1 MYTGCASCHPFES
14 NGSKSRPRVLCRGI
28 NKAWTEREREE
39 RGGEKGKKERGE
51 KRGNVFVLF
60 GSLSGLELAR
70 FETDFPLFGTAFNR
84 IES

>member
-1 MYTGCASCHPFES
+1 MRRAILS
-14 NGSKSRPRVLCRGI
+14 NLTDLNHVPVYYAAVSIRLGQRKR
-28 NKAWTEREREE
+28 ERERERRE
-39 RGGEKGKKERGE
+39 GEKGKKERGE